1 VALYMTCIQLLQQQ
15 QKSNKKKK
23 QKNNNGAHTDDCND
37 QIHPT
42 AASTYG
48 WNTWKVCHRIP
59 LSPDINDNI
68 TESFKRHA

>member
-1 VALYMTCIQLLQQQ
+1 VAPYMTCIQLLQQQ

-23 QKNNNGAHTDDCND
+23 QKNNNGAHKDDCND

-42 AASTYG
+42 ASTYG
-48 WNTWKVCHRIP
+48 WKTWKVCHRIP
-59 LSPDINDNI
+59 LSTHINDNI